1 MYMFSKSLEERCN
14 RILRDMEGSLT
25 ARDRVGIQDFVLL
38 DAYTSESAVLDNLR
52 KRFNENLIYTY
63 IGTLLVSVNPYK
75 ELGIYTKKQMDI
87 YMGVNFFELPPHI
100 YALADNVYRT
110 MLTET
115 NNHFIL
121 ISGESGAGKTEASK
135 KILQF
140 YAVSCPSTK
149 LLDNVRDRLLLS
161 NPVLEA
167 FGNAKTLKN
176 DNSSRF
182 GKYMDIQFDHMGGA
196 VGGHILSYLLEKSRV
211 VHQNH
216 GERSFHIFYQLV
228 EGGEEDLLRWLGLE
242 RNCQRY
248 SYLVQVGEVTY
259 QRYSYLVQVGEVT
272 YQHYSYLVQVG
283 EVTYQHYSYL
293 VQVGEVTYQ
302 HYSYLVQ
309 VGEVTY
315 QHYSYLVQVGEG
327 ECAKVSSVN
336 DKSDWKTVRKALSI
350 IEFSE
355 SNIES
360 LFAIIASVLHL
371 GNVTFVADSQGYA
384 TLNNSP
390 EIHWLSKLLGIPAQV
405 IQVGLTHRK
414 IEARSEE
421 LLSPFTV
428 DQAVYAKDALAK
440 AIYGR
445 TFTWLVNELNESLA
459 NKDSSRKTVIGLLDI
474 YGFEVFSVN
483 SFEQFCI
490 NYCNEKLQQLF
501 IQLTLKSE
509 QEEYEMEGIEWESVP
524 YFNNKIICDLVEEK
538 FKGIISVL
546 DEECLRPGEATDMTF
561 LEKLEEKMGGHPHF
575 VTHKLADQK
584 TRKTLERGDFRLLH
598 YAGEVTY
605 CVVGFLDKNN
615 DLLYRNI
622 KEVMRQSKNAIVKHC
637 FPSTEPDSK
646 KRPETVA
653 TQFKSSLVGLTE
665 ILMSKEP
672 WYVRC
677 MKPNEGKQPGL
688 FDDVLVRH
696 QVKYL
701 GLMEHLRVRRAGF
714 AYRRR
719 YEIFLQRYKP
729 LCPDTWPNWKGTAA
743 EGVQC
748 LIKHLG
754 YKPDEYKMGR
764 TKIFI
769 RHPRT
774 LFATED
780 AFEVCKHELA
790 TRIQAKYK
798 GYRVKGDYMRQRQA
812 ATKIETCWRGM
823 KARRERDKRAW
834 AVKVIKRFIKGFMTR
849 NQPACVDNT
858 EYLAFVRQNYL
869 TRLKENLPKTVL
881 DKNTWLTPPPIMQE
895 ASQMLRKLYTRHMVR
910 RYVQGIM
917 TERKAQ
923 LQIKGLTSSIFKGTK
938 ENYPHSVGIPF
949 VDTRIREEDI
959 HIKVYQMIRQERI
972 KYSVPV
978 VKYDRNGFRP
988 RFRQLIYTGSAAYLV
1003 EEAKIKQRVEFN
1015 NLKGVS
1021 VSTLS
1026 DNFLILH
1033 VQCEDIKQKGDLV
1046 LQCDYLFEALTK
1058 LCLVANKHNFIKVV
1072 QGSVK
1077 FDIQPGRE
1085 GFVDFK
1091 SGQETMIYRAKNGHL
1106 MVESTRTKSRAMIQ
1120 N

>member
-1 MYMFSKSLEERCN
+1 
-14 RILRDMEGSLT
+14 MEASLT

-38 DAYTSESAVLDNLR
+38 DAYTSESAFLDNLR
-52 KRFNENLIYTY
+52 KRFHENLIYTY

-75 ELGIYTKKQMDI
+75 ELDIYSKKQMDI

-100 YALADNVYRT
+100 YALADNVFRT
-110 MLTET
+110 MLSEFS
-115 NNHFIL
+115 NHFIL

-140 YAVSCPSTK
+140 YAVSCPSTR
-149 LLDNVRDRLLLS
+149 LLNNVRDRLLLS

-182 GKYMDIQFDHMGGA
+182 GKYMDIQFDHQGGA

-216 GERSFHIFYQLV
+216 GERNFHIFYQLV

-242 RNCQRY
+242 RNCQ
-248 SYLVQVGEVTY
+248 
-259 QRYSYLVQVGEVT
+259 
-272 YQHYSYLVQVG
+272 HYSYLVQ
-283 EVTYQHYSYL
+283 
-293 VQVGEVTYQ
+293 
-302 HYSYLVQ
+302 
-309 VGEVTY
+309 
-315 QHYSYLVQVGEG
+315 
-327 ECAKVSSVN
+327 
-336 DKSDWKTVRKALSI
+336 
-350 IEFSE
+350 
-355 SNIES
+355 
-360 LFAIIASVLHL
+360 
-371 GNVTFVADSQGYA
+371 
-384 TLNNSP
+384 
-390 EIHWLSKLLGIPAQV
+390 LLGIPAQV
-405 IQVGLTHRK
+405 LQQGLTHRK
-414 IEARSEE
+414 IEAKTEE
-421 LLSPFTV
+421 VFSPFSV
-428 DQAVYAKDALAK
+428 EHAVYARDALAK

-445 TFTWLVNELNESLA
+445 TFNWLVNKINESLA

-474 YGFEVFSVN
+474 YGFEVFNVN

-509 QEEYEMEGIEWESVP
+509 QEEYEMEGIEWEPVP
-524 YFNNKIICDLVEEK
+524 YFNNRIICDLVEEK
-538 FKGIISVL
+538 YRGIISLL
-546 DEECLRPGEATDMTF
+546 DEECLRPGEATDLTF
-561 LEKLEEKMGGHPHF
+561 LEKMEEKIGGHPHF

-584 TRKTLERGDFRLLH
+584 TRKTLERGVFRLLH

-615 DLLYRNI
+615 DLLYRNG
-622 KEVMRQSKNAIVKHC
+622 KEVMRQSKNAIIKHC

-646 KRPETVA
+646 KRPETVV

-677 MKPNEGKQPGL
+677 IKPNEAKQPGR

-714 AYRRR
+714 AYRRK
-719 YEIFLQRYKP
+719 YDIFLQRYKP

-743 EGVQC
+743 EGVRR
-748 LIKHLG
+748 LVKHLG
-754 YKPDEYKMGR
+754 YKSDEYKLGR

-780 AFEVCKHELA
+780 AFQVCKHKLA

-798 GYRVKGDYMRQRQA
+798 GYRVKGDYLKQREA
-812 ATKIETCWRGM
+812 ATKIENCWRGLM
-823 KARRERDKRAW
+823 ARKEREKRAW
-834 AVKVIKRFIKGFMTR
+834 AVKVIKKFIKGFMTR
-849 NQPACVDNT
+849 NQPACTDNSD
-858 EYLAFVRQNYL
+858 YLAYVRQNYL
-869 TRLKENLPKTVL
+869 TRLKENLPKTL
-881 DKNTWLTPPPIMQE
+881 LEKDSWLTPPPIMQE
-895 ASQMLRKLYTRHMVR
+895 VSQLLKKLYIRHMVQKYVR
-910 RYVQGIM
+910 RITPQ
-917 TERKAQ
+917 RKAQ
-923 LQIKGLTSSIFKGTK
+923 LLLKVQTSSMFKGKK
-938 ENYPHSVGIPF
+938 ENYPFSVCRPF
-949 VDTRIREEDI
+949 LDTRIGVEDI
-959 HIKVYQMIRQERI
+959 NIRVFQMIRHEQI

-988 RFRQLIYTGSAAYLV
+988 RLRQLILTQEAAYLV
-1003 EEAKIKQRVEFN
+1003 EEAKIKQRIDYSS
-1015 NLKGVS
+1015 LKGVS
-1021 VSTLS
+1021 VSNLS

-1033 VQCEDIKQKGDLV
+1033 VTCDDIKQKGDLV
-1046 LQCDYLFEALTK
+1046 LQCDYLFEALTR
-1058 LCLVANKHNFIKVV
+1058 LSVIANKQNCIKVV
-1072 QGSVK
+1072 QGSVR

-1091 SGQETMIYRAKNGHL
+1091 SGQESMVYRAKNGHL
-1106 MVESTRTKSRAMIQ
+1106 MVESTRTKSR
-1120 N
+1120 

>member
-1 MYMFSKSLEERCN
+1 
-14 RILRDMEGSLT
+14 MEGCLT

-87 YMGVNFFELPPHI
+87 YMGVNYFELPPHI

-110 MLTET
+110 MLTEA

-248 SYLVQVGEVTY
+248 SYLVQ
-259 QRYSYLVQVGEVT
+259 
-272 YQHYSYLVQVG
+272 
-283 EVTYQHYSYL
+283 
-293 VQVGEVTYQ
+293 
-302 HYSYLVQ
+302 
-309 VGEVTY
+309 
-315 QHYSYLVQVGEG
+315 G

-336 DKSDWKTVRKALSI
+336 DKSDWKTVRKALSV

-355 SNIES
+355 NNIES

-390 EIHWLSKLLGIPAQV
+390 EIHWLSTLLGIPAQV

-421 LLSPFTV
+421 VLSPFTV
-428 DQAVYAKDALAK
+428 DHAVYARDALAK

-445 TFTWLVNELNESLA
+445 TFTWLVNELNESLE
-459 NKDSSRKTVIGLLDI
+459 NKVSGLFQWKTVIGLLDI

-605 CVVGFLDKNN
+605 CVV
-615 DLLYRNI
+615 
-622 KEVMRQSKNAIVKHC
+622 
-637 FPSTEPDSK
+637 
-646 KRPETVA
+646 A

-677 MKPNEGKQPGL
+677 MKPNEGKQPGH

-743 EGVQC
+743 EGVEC

-774 LFATED
+774 LFSTED
-780 AFEVCKHELA
+780 AFEVCKHELGGI
-790 TRIQAKYK
+790 TNMMYK
-798 GYRVKGDYMRQRQA
+798 PITLSACVVLS

-823 KARRERDKRAW
+823 KARREREKRAW

-895 ASQMLRKLYTRHMVR
+895 VSRSRELSYISVFCLPHL
-910 RYVQGIM
+910 
-917 TERKAQ
+917 Q

-949 VDTRIREEDI
+949 VDTRIS
-959 HIKVYQMIRQERI
+959 KAY
-972 KYSVPV
+972 VPV

-1106 MVESTRTKSRAMIQ
+1106 MVVSMTLKTVWPFNSQ
-1120 N
+1120 NEQIHFLNY

>member
-1 MYMFSKSLEERCN
+1 
-14 RILRDMEGSLT
+14 MEASLT

-38 DAYTSESAVLDNLR
+38 DTYTSETACLDNLR
-52 KRFNENLIYTY
+52 KRFHENLIYTY

-75 ELGIYTKKQMDI
+75 ELDIYSKKQMDT

-100 YALADNVYRT
+100 YALADNAFRT
-110 MLTET
+110 MMSEF

-149 LLDNVRDRLLLS
+149 VLNNVRDRLLLS

-182 GKYMDIQFDHMGGA
+182 GKYMDIQFDHQGGA

-216 GERSFHIFYQLV
+216 GERNFHIFYQLV

-242 RNCQRY
+242 RNCKHYR
-248 SYLVQVGEVTY
+248 YLVQGN
-259 QRYSYLVQVGEVT
+259 
-272 YQHYSYLVQVG
+272 
-283 EVTYQHYSYL
+283 
-293 VQVGEVTYQ
+293 
-302 HYSYLVQ
+302 
-309 VGEVTY
+309 
-315 QHYSYLVQVGEG
+315 
-327 ECAKVSSVN
+327 CAKVSSIN
-336 DKSDWKTVRKALSI
+336 DKSDWKTVRKALSVI
-350 IEFSE
+350 DLSE
-355 SNIES
+355 SDIEN
-360 LFAIIASVLHL
+360 LFGIIASVLHM
-371 GNVTFVADSQGYA
+371 GNIKFEADARGYA
-384 TLNNSP
+384 MLNNNQ
-390 EIHWLSKLLGIPAQV
+390 EMQWVSKLLGIPNQV
-405 IQVGLTHRK
+405 LQQGLTHRK
-414 IEARSEE
+414 IEAKSEE
-421 LLSPFTV
+421 VFSPFSV
-428 DQAVYAKDALAK
+428 DHAVYARDALAK

-445 TFTWLVNELNESLA
+445 TFSWLVNKINESLA
-459 NKDSSRKTVIGLLDI
+459 NMDSSRKTVIGLLDI

-501 IQLTLKSE
+501 IELTLKSE
-509 QEEYEMEGIEWESVP
+509 QEEYEMEGIEWEPVP

-538 FKGIISVL
+538 FRGIISLL
-546 DEECLRPGEATDMTF
+546 DEECLRPGEATDLTF
-561 LEKLEEKMGGHPHF
+561 LEKMEDKIGGHPHF

-584 TRKTLERGDFRLLH
+584 TRKTLKRGDFRLLH

-615 DLLYRNI
+615 DLLYRNG
-622 KEVMRQSKNAIVKHC
+622 KEVMRQSKNAIIKHC

-646 KRPETVA
+646 RRPETVV
-653 TQFKSSLVGLTE
+653 TQFKNSLVGLTE
-665 ILMSKEP
+665 ILMMKEP

-677 MKPNEGKQPGL
+677 IKPNEAKQPGH

-714 AYRRR
+714 AYRRK

-743 EGVQC
+743 EGVRC

-754 YKPDEYKMGR
+754 YKSDEYKMGR

-780 AFEVCKHELA
+780 AFQVCKHKLA

-798 GYRVKGDYMRQRQA
+798 GYKVKGDYLKQREA

-823 KARRERDKRAW
+823 MARRERQRRAW
-834 AVKVIKRFIKGFMTR
+834 AVKVIKKFIKGFMNR
-849 NQPACVDNT
+849 HQPACTDNS
-858 EYLAFVRQNYL
+858 EYLAFVRHSYL
-869 TRLKENLPKTVL
+869 TRLKENLPKTIL
-881 DKNTWLTPPPIMQE
+881 EKDSWLTPPPILQE
-895 ASQMLRKLYTRHMVR
+895 VSQVLKKIYIRHMVR
-910 RYVQGIM
+910 KYVRGI
-917 TERKAQ
+917 TPQRKAQ
-923 LQIKGLTSSIFKGTK
+923 VQSVVRDYFISILRLTLFLQ
-938 ENYPHSVGIPF
+938 
-949 VDTRIREEDI
+949 
-959 HIKVYQMIRQERI
+959 
-972 KYSVPV
+972 
-978 VKYDRNGFRP
+978 
-988 RFRQLIYTGSAAYLV
+988 
-1003 EEAKIKQRVEFN
+1003 
-1015 NLKGVS
+1015 GVS
-1021 VSTLS
+1021 VSNLS

-1033 VQCEDIKQKGDLV
+1033 VTCDDSKQKGDLV
-1046 LQCDYLFEALTK
+1046 LQCDFLFEALTK
-1058 LCLVANKHNFIKVV
+1058 LSVIVNKQNCIHVV
-1072 QGSVK
+1072 QGSVR

-1091 SGQETMIYRAKNGHL
+1091 SGQESMVYRAKNGHL
-1106 MVESTRTKSRAMIQ
+1106 MVVSLLNAGKTSVVL
-1120 N
+1120 

>member
-1 MYMFSKSLEERCN
+1 
-14 RILRDMEGSLT
+14 MECSLT
-25 ARDRVGIQDFVLL
+25 ARDRVGLQDFVLL
-38 DAYTSESAVLDNLR
+38 DAYTSETAFLDNLR
-52 KRFNENLIYTY
+52 KRFHENLIYTY

-75 ELGIYTKKQMDI
+75 ELGIYTKKQMDV

-100 YALADNVYRT
+100 FALADNVYRT
-110 MLTET
+110 MISET

-140 YAVSCPSTK
+140 YAVSCPSTR

-182 GKYMDIQFDHMGGA
+182 GKYMDIQFDHRGAA

-216 GERSFHIFYQLV
+216 GERNFHVFYQLV
-228 EGGEEDLLRWLGLE
+228 EGGEDDLLRWLGLQ
-242 RNCQRY
+242 RSCQNYRC
-248 SYLVQVGEVTY
+248 LVKGD
-259 QRYSYLVQVGEVT
+259 
-272 YQHYSYLVQVG
+272 
-283 EVTYQHYSYL
+283 
-293 VQVGEVTYQ
+293 
-302 HYSYLVQ
+302 
-309 VGEVTY
+309 
-315 QHYSYLVQVGEG
+315 
-327 ECAKVSSVN
+327 CAKVTSIN
-336 DKSDWKTVRKALSI
+336 DKNDWKTVRKALSI

-355 SNIES
+355 SDIEH

-371 GNVTFVADSQGYA
+371 GNVQFDANIRGYA
-384 TLNNSP
+384 SLSNSN
-390 EIHWLSKLLGIPAQV
+390 ELHWLSKLLGIQTHV
-405 IQVGLTHRK
+405 LQEGLTHRK
-414 IEARSEE
+414 IEAKAEE
-421 LLSPFTV
+421 VLSPFTTEH
-428 DQAVYAKDALAK
+428 AIYARDALAK

-445 TFTWLVNELNESLA
+445 TFNWLVNKINESLA

-474 YGFEVFSVN
+474 YGFEVFHVN

-509 QEEYEMEGIEWESVP
+509 QEEYEMEGIEWEPVP

-538 FKGIISVL
+538 HRGIISVL
-546 DEECLRPGEATDMTF
+546 DEECLRPGEATDLTF
-561 LEKLEEKMGGHPHF
+561 LEKLEETLNGHPHF

-605 CVVGFLDKNN
+605 SVKGFLDKNN

-622 KEVMRQSKNAIVKHC
+622 KDVMRQSQNNIIKLC
-637 FPSTEPDSK
+637 FPKTEPDTK
-646 KRPETVA
+646 RRPETVA
-653 TQFKSSLVGLTE
+653 TQFKSSLAGLTD

-677 MKPNEGKQPGL
+677 VKPNSGKQPGR
-688 FDDVLVRH
+688 FDDVMVRH

-719 YEIFLQRYKP
+719 YEVFLQRYKP

-743 EGVQC
+743 EGVQR
-748 LIKHLG
+748 LVKHLG

-780 AFEVCKHELA
+780 AFDVCKHQLGTA
-790 TRIQAKYK
+790 NKTP
-798 GYRVKGDYMRQRQA
+798 
-812 ATKIETCWRGM
+812 
-823 KARRERDKRAW
+823 ARLLTFFLILE
-834 AVKVIKRFIKGFMTR
+834 IKLSFCSLKFIKGFMTR
-849 NQPACVDNT
+849 NQPACMDNS

-869 TRLKENLPKTVL
+869 TRLKDNLPKSIL
-881 DKNTWLTPPPIMQE
+881 QRNAWLTAPPIMQE
-895 ASQMLRKLYTRHMVR
+895 VQRSVTKHLGTSQMPLSSWFIVLTRN
-910 RYVQGIM
+910 
-917 TERKAQ
+917 
-923 LQIKGLTSSIFKGTK
+923 LC
-938 ENYPHSVGIPF
+938 SVTI
-949 VDTRIREEDI
+949 
-959 HIKVYQMIRQERI
+959 
-972 KYSVPV
+972 VPV
-978 VKYDRNGFRP
+978 IKYDRNGFRP
-988 RFRQLIYTGSAAYLV
+988 RFRQLIFTQVAAYLV
-1003 EEAKIKQRVEFN
+1003 EEGKVKQRMEFSS
-1015 NLKGVS
+1015 LRGVS
-1021 VSTLS
+1021 VSNLS

-1033 VQCEDIKQKGDLV
+1033 IACDDVKQKGDLV
-1046 LQCDYLFEALTK
+1046 LQCDYLFEALTRLSVVTNNK
-1058 LCLVANKHNFIKVV
+1058 NLVKIV
-1072 QGSVK
+1072 QGSVR

-1091 SGQETMIYRAKNGHL
+1091 SGSESMVYRAKNGHL
-1106 MVESTRTKSRAMIQ
+1106 MVVSREMREI

>member
-1 MYMFSKSLEERCN
+1 
-14 RILRDMEGSLT
+14 MEGSLT

-248 SYLVQVGEVTY
+248 SYLVQVGE
-259 QRYSYLVQVGEVT
+259 
-272 YQHYSYLVQVG
+272 
-283 EVTYQHYSYL
+283 
-293 VQVGEVTYQ
+293 
-302 HYSYLVQ
+302 
-309 VGEVTY
+309 
-315 QHYSYLVQVGEG
+315 G

-336 DKSDWKTVRKALSI
+336 DKSDWKTVRKALSV

-421 LLSPFTV
+421 VLSPFTV

-605 CVVGFLDKNN
+605 SVVGFLDKNN

-743 EGVQC
+743 EGVEC
-748 LIKHLG
+748 LVKHLG

-823 KARRERDKRAW
+823 KARREREKRAW

-869 TRLKENLPKTVL
+869 TRLKENLPKTVV

-949 VDTRIREEDI
+949 VDTRISEEDI

>member
-1 MYMFSKSLEERCN
+1 
-14 RILRDMEGSLT
+14 MEASLT

-38 DAYTSESAVLDNLR
+38 DAYTSESAFLDNLR
-52 KRFNENLIYTY
+52 KRFHENLIYTY

-75 ELGIYTKKQMDI
+75 ELDIYSKKQMDT

-100 YALADNVYRT
+100 YALADNVFRT
-110 MLTET
+110 MLSEF

-149 LLDNVRDRLLLS
+149 LLNNVRDRLLLS

-182 GKYMDIQFDHMGGA
+182 GKYMDIQFDHQGGA

-216 GERSFHIFYQLV
+216 GERNFHIFYQMV

-242 RNCQRY
+242 RNCKNY
-248 SYLVQVGEVTY
+248 SYLVQG
-259 QRYSYLVQVGEVT
+259 G
-272 YQHYSYLVQVG
+272 
-283 EVTYQHYSYL
+283 
-293 VQVGEVTYQ
+293 
-302 HYSYLVQ
+302 
-309 VGEVTY
+309 
-315 QHYSYLVQVGEG
+315 
-327 ECAKVSSVN
+327 CPKVSSIN
-336 DKSDWKTVRKALSI
+336 DKSDWKTVRKALSV

-355 SNIES
+355 TDIEN
-360 LFAIIASVLHL
+360 LFGIIASVLHL
-371 GNVTFVADSQGYA
+371 GNIKFAADDRGYA
-384 TLNNSP
+384 SLNNNQ
-390 EIHWLSKLLGIPAQV
+390 EMHWLLGIPAQV
-405 IQVGLTHRK
+405 LQHGLTHRK
-414 IEARSEE
+414 IEAKSEE
-421 LLSPFTV
+421 VFSPFSV
-428 DQAVYAKDALAK
+428 DHAVYARDALAK

-445 TFTWLVNELNESLA
+445 TFNWLVNKINESLA
-459 NKDSSRKTVIGLLDI
+459 NMDSSRKTVIGLLDI

-509 QEEYEMEGIEWESVP
+509 QEEYEMEGIEWEPVP

-538 FKGIISVL
+538 HRGIISLL
-546 DEECLRPGEATDMTF
+546 DEECLRPGEATDLTL
-561 LEKLEEKMGGHPHF
+561 LEKMEDKIGGHPHF

-615 DLLYRNI
+615 DLLYRNG
-622 KEVMRQSKNAIVKHC
+622 KEVMRQSKNTVIKHC

-646 KRPETVA
+646 RRPETVV

-665 ILMSKEP
+665 ILLSKEP

-677 MKPNEGKQPGL
+677 IKPNEAKQPGR
-688 FDDVLVRH
+688 FDDVLIRH

-714 AYRRR
+714 AYRRK

-743 EGVQC
+743 EGVHC

-754 YKPDEYKMGR
+754 YKSDEYKMGR

-780 AFEVCKHELA
+780 AFQVCKHKL
-790 TRIQAKYK
+790 
-798 GYRVKGDYMRQRQA
+798 
-812 ATKIETCWRGM
+812 ATKIETCWRGLM
-823 KARRERDKRAW
+823 ARKEREKRAW
-834 AVKVIKRFIKGFMTR
+834 AVKVIQKFIKGFMTR
-849 NQPACVDNT
+849 NEPSCNDNS
-858 EYLAFVRQNYL
+858 EYLAYVRQNYL
-869 TRLKENLPKTVL
+869 IRLRENLPKTVL
-881 DKNTWLTPPPIMQE
+881 EKDCWLTPPPIMKEKVSGQCFSPRKRTTLLLCTLF
-895 ASQMLRKLYTRHMVR
+895 SQLLLKE
-910 RYVQGIM
+910 Q
-917 TERKAQ
+917 
-923 LQIKGLTSSIFKGTK
+923 TSSMFKGRK
-938 ENYPHSVGIPF
+938 ENYPLSVCRPF
-949 VDTRIREEDI
+949 LDTRIGKRIQSFTIFLEDT
-959 HIKVYQMIRQERI
+959 YRNYM
-972 KYSVPV
+972 

-988 RFRQLIYTGSAAYLV
+988 RVRQLIFTQEAAYLV
-1003 EEAKIKQRVEFN
+1003 EEAKIKQRIDYSS
-1015 NLKGVS
+1015 LKGVS
-1021 VSTLS
+1021 VSNLS

-1033 VQCEDIKQKGDLV
+1033 VTFDDIKQKGDLV
-1046 LQCDYLFEALTK
+1046 LQCEYLFEALTK
-1058 LCLVANKHNFIKVV
+1058 MSVIANKQNCIKVV
-1072 QGSVK
+1072 QGSVR

-1091 SGQETMIYRAKNGHL
+1091 SGQESMVYRAKNGHL
-1106 MVESTRTKSRAMIQ
+1106 MVVRLM
-1120 N
+1120 

>member
-1 MYMFSKSLEERCN
+1 
-14 RILRDMEGSLT
+14 MEASLT

-38 DAYTSESAVLDNLR
+38 DAYTSESAFLDNLR
-52 KRFNENLIYTY
+52 KRFHENLIYTY

-75 ELGIYTKKQMDI
+75 ELDIYSKKQMDT

-100 YALADNVYRT
+100 YALADNVFRT
-110 MLTET
+110 MLSEF

-140 YAVSCPSTK
+140 YAVSCPSTR
-149 LLDNVRDRLLLS
+149 LLNNVRDRLLLS

-182 GKYMDIQFDHMGGA
+182 GKYMDIQFDHQGGA

-216 GERSFHIFYQLV
+216 GERNFHIFYQLV
-228 EGGEEDLLRWLGLE
+228 EGGEEELLRWLGLE
-242 RNCQRY
+242 RNCQ
-248 SYLVQVGEVTY
+248 
-259 QRYSYLVQVGEVT
+259 
-272 YQHYSYLVQVG
+272 HYSYLVQG
-283 EVTYQHYSYL
+283 D
-293 VQVGEVTYQ
+293 
-302 HYSYLVQ
+302 
-309 VGEVTY
+309 
-315 QHYSYLVQVGEG
+315 
-327 ECAKVSSVN
+327 CAKVSSIN
-336 DKSDWKTVRKALSI
+336 DKSDWRTVRKAFSVI
-350 IEFSE
+350 DFSE
-355 SNIES
+355 NDIEH
-360 LFAIIASVLHL
+360 LFGIIASVLHL
-371 GNVTFVADSQGYA
+371 GNIKFEADTRGYA
-384 TLNNSP
+384 TLSHNQ
-390 EIHWLSKLLGIPAQV
+390 EMQWVSKLLGIPAQV
-405 IQVGLTHRK
+405 LQQGLTHRK
-414 IEARSEE
+414 IEARTEE
-421 LLSPFTV
+421 VLSPFSV
-428 DQAVYAKDALAK
+428 EHAVYARDALAK

-445 TFTWLVNELNESLA
+445 TFNWLVNKINESLA
-459 NKDSSRKTVIGLLDI
+459 NQDSSRKMVIGLLDI
-474 YGFEVFSVN
+474 YGFEVFNVN

-509 QEEYEMEGIEWESVP
+509 QDEYEMEGIEWEPVP

-538 FKGIISVL
+538 YRGIISLL
-546 DEECLRPGEATDMTF
+546 DEECLRPGEATDLTF
-561 LEKLEEKMGGHPHF
+561 LEKMEEKIGGHPHF

-605 CVVGFLDKNN
+605 CRFFPFLLK
-615 DLLYRNI
+615 
-622 KEVMRQSKNAIVKHC
+622 VMRQSKNAIIKHC

-646 KRPETVA
+646 KRPETVV
-653 TQFKSSLVGLTE
+653 TQFKSSLVGLTD

-677 MKPNEGKQPGL
+677 IKPNEAKQPGR

-714 AYRRR
+714 AYRRK

-729 LCPDTWPNWKGTAA
+729 LCPDTWPNWRGTAA
-743 EGVQC
+743 EGVRR
-748 LIKHLG
+748 LVKHLG
-754 YKPDEYKMGR
+754 YKSDEYKMGR

-780 AFEVCKHELA
+780 AFQVCKHKLA

-798 GYRVKGDYMRQRQA
+798 GYRVKGDYMKQREA
-812 ATKIETCWRGM
+812 ATKIENCWRGLM
-823 KARRERDKRAW
+823 ARKEREKRAW
-834 AVKVIKRFIKGFMTR
+834 AVKVIKKFIKGFMTR
-849 NQPACVDNT
+849 NQPACIDNS
-858 EYLAFVRQNYL
+858 EYLAYVRQNYL
-869 TRLKENLPKTVL
+869 TRLRENLPKTVL
-881 DKNTWLTPPPIMQE
+881 EKDFWLTPPPIMHE
-895 ASQMLRKLYTRHMVR
+895 VSQILKKLYIRHMVR
-910 RYVQGIM
+910 KYVRGIAPQ
-917 TERKAQ
+917 RKAQ
-923 LQIKGLTSSIFKGTK
+923 VQSTICHAQLPPTF
-938 ENYPHSVGIPF
+938 
-949 VDTRIREEDI
+949 TRTLC
-959 HIKVYQMIRQERI
+959 
-972 KYSVPV
+972 YSVPV

-988 RFRQLIYTGSAAYLV
+988 RLRQLIFTQEAAYLV
-1003 EEAKIKQRVEFN
+1003 EEAKIKQRIDYSS
-1015 NLKGVS
+1015 LKGVS
-1021 VSTLS
+1021 VSNLS

-1033 VQCEDIKQKGDLV
+1033 VTCDDIKQKGDLV

-1058 LCLVANKHNFIKVV
+1058 LCVVTDKQNCIKVV
-1072 QGSVK
+1072 MGSVR

-1091 SGQETMIYRAKNGHL
+1091 SGQESMVYRAKNGHL
-1106 MVESTRTKSRAMIQ
+1106 TVVGEELRQ
-1120 N
+1120 Y

>member
-1 MYMFSKSLEERCN
+1 MTHVALEAKESLEERCN
-14 RILRDMEGSLT
+14 QILRNMEASLM

-38 DAYTSESAVLDNLR
+38 DAYTSESAFLDNLR
-52 KRFNENLIYTY
+52 KRFHENLIYTY

-75 ELGIYTKKQMDI
+75 DLGTYSKKQMDT

-100 YALADNVYRT
+100 YALADNVFRT
-110 MLTET
+110 MLSEF

-140 YAVSCPSTK
+140 YAVSCPSTR
-149 LLDNVRDRLLLS
+149 LLDDVRDRLLLS

-182 GKYMDIQFDHMGGA
+182 GKYMDIQFDHQGGA

-216 GERSFHIFYQLV
+216 GERNFHIFYQLV
-228 EGGEEDLLRWLGLE
+228 EGGDEGLLRWLGLE
-242 RNCQRY
+242 RNCQHYR
-248 SYLVQVGEVTY
+248 YLVQG
-259 QRYSYLVQVGEVT
+259 G
-272 YQHYSYLVQVG
+272 
-283 EVTYQHYSYL
+283 
-293 VQVGEVTYQ
+293 
-302 HYSYLVQ
+302 
-309 VGEVTY
+309 
-315 QHYSYLVQVGEG
+315 
-327 ECAKVSSVN
+327 CAKVSSIN
-336 DKSDWKTVRKALSI
+336 DKSDWRTVQKALAV

-355 SNIES
+355 SDTEH
-360 LFAIIASVLHL
+360 LLGVIASVLHL
-371 GNVTFVADSQGYA
+371 GNVTFDGDARGYA
-384 TLNNSP
+384 ALGNNQ
-390 EIHWLSKLLGIPAQV
+390 EMQWVSKLLGIPAQV
-405 IQVGLTHRK
+405 LQHGLTHRK
-414 IEARSEE
+414 IEAKAEE
-421 LLSPFTV
+421 VFTPFSV
-428 DQAVYAKDALAK
+428 DHAVYARDALAK
-440 AIYGR
+440 AVYGR
-445 TFTWLVNELNESLA
+445 TFNWLVSKINESLA

-474 YGFEVFSVN
+474 YGFEVFTVN

-509 QEEYEMEGIEWESVP
+509 QEEYKMEGIEWEPVP

-538 FKGIISVL
+538 YRGIISLL
-546 DEECLRPGEATDMTF
+546 DEECLRPGEATDLTF
-561 LEKLEEKMGGHPHF
+561 LEKMEEKIGGHPHF

-584 TRKTLERGDFRLLH
+584 TRKTLGRGDFRLLH

-605 CVVGFLDKNN
+605 CVTGFMDKNN
-615 DLLYRNI
+615 DLLYRSG
-622 KEVMRQSKNAIVKHC
+622 KEVMQQSKNPIIQHC
-637 FPSTEPDSK
+637 FPSNEPDSK
-646 KRPETVA
+646 RRPETVV
-653 TQFKSSLVGLTE
+653 TQFKGSLMGLTE

-677 MKPNEGKQPGL
+677 IKPNDAKQPGR

-714 AYRRR
+714 AYRRK
-719 YEIFLQRYKP
+719 YEIFLQRYKA
-729 LCPDTWPNWKGTAA
+729 LCPDTWPKWKGSAA
-743 EGVQC
+743 EGVQL

-754 YKPDEYKMGR
+754 YRSDEYKMGR

-780 AFEVCKHELA
+780 AFQVCKHKLA

-798 GYRVKGDYMRQRQA
+798 GYRVKEEYLKQREA
-812 ATKIETCWRGM
+812 ATKIENCWRGLM
-823 KARRERDKRAW
+823 ARKERERRAW
-834 AVKVIKRFIKGFMTR
+834 AVKVIKKFIKGFMTR

-858 EYLAFVRQNYL
+858 EYLAYVRQSYL
-869 TRLKENLPKTVL
+869 LRLKDNLPRSVL
-881 DKNTWLTPPPIMQE
+881 ERDCWLSAPPVLQE
-895 ASQMLRKLYTRHMVR
+895 VSRLLKALYVRHMVR
-910 RYVQGIM
+910 EYVRGTPPQK
-917 TERKAQ
+917 RAQ
-923 LQIKGLTSSIFKGTK
+923 LQLKSQASSMFKGKK
-938 ENYPHSVGIPF
+938 ENYPLSVCRPF
-949 VDTRIREEDI
+949 LETRIGEDDI
-959 HIKVYQMIRQERI
+959 NPKVLQMIRHEHI

-988 RFRQLIYTGSAAYLV
+988 RLRQLVFTAAAAYLV
-1003 EEAKIKQRVEFN
+1003 EEAKVKQRLDYSS
-1015 NLKGVS
+1015 LKGVS
-1021 VSTLS
+1021 VSNLS

-1033 VQCEDIKQKGDLV
+1033 VACHDAKKKGDLV

-1058 LCLVANKHNFIKVV
+1058 MTVIANKQNCINVV
-1072 QGSVK
+1072 QGSVR

-1091 SGQETMIYRAKNGHL
+1091 TGQESAVYRAKNGHL
-1106 MVESTRTKSRAMIQ
+1106 MVESTRTKSR
-1120 N
+1120 

>member
-1 MYMFSKSLEERCN
+1 KGFKKENHRLRCN

-25 ARDRVGIQDFVLL
+25 ARDRVGLQDFVLL
-38 DAYTSESAVLDNLR
+38 EAYTSESAFLENLR
-52 KRFNENLIYTY
+52 KRFHENLIYTY

-87 YMGVNFFELPPHI
+87 YMGVNLFELPPHI

-110 MLTET
+110 MLTES

-149 LLDNVRDRLLLS
+149 LMDNVRDRLLLS

-182 GKYMDIQFDHMGGA
+182 GKYMDIQFDHVGGA

-216 GERSFHIFYQLV
+216 GERNFHIFYQLV
-228 EGGEEDLLRWLGLE
+228 EGGEEDLLRWLGLQ
-242 RNCQRY
+242 RNCQQY
-248 SYLVQVGEVTY
+248 SYLVQ
-259 QRYSYLVQVGEVT
+259 
-272 YQHYSYLVQVG
+272 
-283 EVTYQHYSYL
+283 
-293 VQVGEVTYQ
+293 
-302 HYSYLVQ
+302 
-309 VGEVTY
+309 
-315 QHYSYLVQVGEG
+315 G
-327 ECAKVSSVN
+327 ECAKVSSIN
-336 DKSDWKTVRKALSI
+336 DKTDWKTVRKALTV

-355 SNIES
+355 SNVES

-371 GNVTFVADSQGYA
+371 GNVKFIADSRGYA
-384 TLNNSP
+384 TLNSSP
-390 EIHWLSKLLGIPAQV
+390 EIHWLSKENATV
-405 IQVGLTHRK
+405 
-414 IEARSEE
+414 
-421 LLSPFTV
+421 LSPFTI
-428 DQAVYAKDALAK
+428 DHAVYARDALAK

-445 TFTWLVNELNESLA
+445 TFTWLVNMLNESLA

-474 YGFEVFSVN
+474 YGFEVFNVN

-509 QEEYEMEGIEWESVP
+509 QEEYEMEGIEWEPVP

-538 FKGIISVL
+538 FKGIIAVL

-561 LEKLEEKMGGHPHF
+561 LEKLEEKMAGHPHF
-575 VTHKLADQK
+575 ITQRD
-584 TRKTLERGDFRLLH
+584 T
-598 YAGEVTY
+598 
-605 CVVGFLDKNN
+605 FLTFC
-615 DLLYRNI
+615 NI
-622 KEVMRQSKNAIVKHC
+622 FHLQVMRQSKNAIVQLC
-637 FPSTEPDSK
+637 FPTTEPDSK

-677 MKPNEGKQPGL
+677 IKPNEGKQPGS

-719 YEIFLQRYKP
+719 YQIFLQRYKP

-748 LIKHLG
+748 LVKHLG
-754 YKPDEYKMGR
+754 FKPDEYKMGR

-798 GYRVKGDYMRQRQA
+798 GYRVKGHYMRQREA
-812 ATKIETCWRGM
+812 ATTIETCWRGL
-823 KARRERDKRAW
+823 KARRERQKRAW
-834 AVKVIKRFIKGFMTR
+834 AVKVIKKFIKGFMTR
-849 NQPACVDNT
+849 NQPVSVDNS
-858 EYLAFVRQNYL
+858 EYLDYVRQNYL
-869 TRLKENLPKTVL
+869 TRLKESLPKTVL
-881 DKNTWLTPPPIMQE
+881 DQNTWLTPPPIMKE
-895 ASQMLRKLYTRHMVR
+895 ASEMLRKLYTRYMVR
-910 RYVQGIM
+910 KYIQGM
-917 TERKAQ
+917 TTERKAQ
-923 LQIKGLTSSIFKGTK
+923 LQIKGLTSSLFKGRK
-938 ENYPHSVGIPF
+938 ENYPHSVSRPF
-949 VDTRIREEDI
+949 VDTRII
-959 HIKVYQMIRQERI
+959 ISFHAFPQ
-972 KYSVPV
+972 YSVPV

-988 RFRQLIYTGSAAYLV
+988 RFRQLIYTGTAAYLV
-1003 EEAKIKQRVEFN
+1003 EEAKIKQRVQFN
-1015 NLKGVS
+1015 QLKGVS
-1021 VSTLS
+1021 VSNLS
-1026 DNFLILH
+1026 DNFFILH
-1033 VQCEDIKQKGDLV
+1033 IQSEDIKQKGDLV
-1046 LQCDYLFEALTK
+1046 LQCDHIFEALTK
-1058 LCLVANKHNFIKVV
+1058 LCLVANKENCINVV
-1072 QGSVK
+1072 QGSIK

-1106 MVESTRTKSRAMIQ
+1106 MVESTRTKSRPMIT

>member
-1 MYMFSKSLEERCN
+1 MALTGSHRY
-14 RILRDMEGSLT
+14 RDKQAGNKNMEASLT

-38 DAYTSESAVLDNLR
+38 DTYTSESAFLDNLR
-52 KRFNENLIYTY
+52 KRFHENLIYTY

-75 ELGIYTKKQMDI
+75 ELDIYSKKQMDT

-100 YALADNVYRT
+100 YALADNVFRS
-110 MLTET
+110 MQSEF

-149 LLDNVRDRLLLS
+149 LLNNVRDRLLLS

-182 GKYMDIQFDHMGGA
+182 GKYMDIQFDHQGGA

-216 GERSFHIFYQLV
+216 GERNFHIFYQLV

-248 SYLVQVGEVTY
+248 RYLVQGD
-259 QRYSYLVQVGEVT
+259 
-272 YQHYSYLVQVG
+272 
-283 EVTYQHYSYL
+283 
-293 VQVGEVTYQ
+293 
-302 HYSYLVQ
+302 
-309 VGEVTY
+309 
-315 QHYSYLVQVGEG
+315 
-327 ECAKVSSVN
+327 CAKVRSIN
-336 DKSDWKTVRKALSI
+336 DKSDWNTVQKALSV
-350 IEFSE
+350 IEFGE
-355 SNIES
+355 SDIEH
-360 LFAIIASVLHL
+360 LFGIIASVLHL
-371 GNVTFVADSQGYA
+371 GNIKFEADVRGYA
-384 TLNNSP
+384 SLNNNQ
-390 EIHWLSKLLGIPAQV
+390 EMHWLLGIPTQV
-405 IQVGLTHRK
+405 LQQGLTHRK
-414 IEARSEE
+414 IEAKTEE
-421 LLSPFTV
+421 VFSPFSV
-428 DQAVYAKDALAK
+428 DHAVYARDALAK

-445 TFTWLVNELNESLA
+445 TFNWLVNKINESLV

-474 YGFEVFSVN
+474 YGFEVFNVN

-509 QEEYEMEGIEWESVP
+509 QEEYEMEGIEWEPVP
-524 YFNNKIICDLVEEK
+524 FFNNKIICDLVEEK
-538 FKGIISVL
+538 HRGIISLL
-546 DEECLRPGEATDMTF
+546 DEECLRPGEATDLTF
-561 LEKLEEKMGGHPHF
+561 LEKMEEKISGHPHF

-615 DLLYRNI
+615 DLLYRNG
-622 KEVMRQSKNAIVKHC
+622 KEKLIRTSFNNLHNYYKQTTDTYISVTPQV
-637 FPSTEPDSK
+637 
-646 KRPETVA
+646 V
-653 TQFKSSLVGLTE
+653 TQFKSSLVSLTE

-677 MKPNEGKQPGL
+677 IKPNEAKQPGR

-696 QVKYL
+696 QMKYL

-714 AYRRR
+714 AYRRK

-729 LCPDTWPNWKGTAA
+729 LCPETWPNWKGTAA

-754 YKPDEYKMGR
+754 YKPNEYKMGR

-769 RHPRT
+769 RHPST

-780 AFEVCKHELA
+780 AFQVCKHKLA
-790 TRIQAKYK
+790 TSIQAKYK
-798 GYRVKGDYMRQRQA
+798 GYRAKGDYLKQREA
-812 ATKIETCWRGM
+812 ATKIETCWRGLL
-823 KARRERDKRAW
+823 ARKEREKRAW
-834 AVKVIKRFIKGFMTR
+834 AAICVLICYRFIKGFMTR
-849 NQPACVDNT
+849 NQPVCVDNS
-858 EYLAFVRQNYL
+858 EYLAYVRQNYL
-869 TRLKENLPKTVL
+869 TRLRDNLPKTVMEK
-881 DKNTWLTPPPIMQE
+881 DSWLTPPPIMQE
-895 ASQMLRKLYTRHMVR
+895 ASQLLKKLYIRHMVR
-910 RYVQGIM
+910 KYVQGI
-917 TERKAQ
+917 TPQRKAQ
-923 LQIKGLTSSIFKGTK
+923 LLLKAQTSSMFKGKK
-938 ENYPHSVGIPF
+938 ENYPFSVCRPF
-949 VDTRIREEDI
+949 MDTRIGKTAELLSLRTGDALGSF
-959 HIKVYQMIRQERI
+959 HHPLQCFS
-972 KYSVPV
+972 YSVPV

-988 RFRQLIYTGSAAYLV
+988 RLRQLIFTQEAAYLV
-1003 EEAKIKQRVEFN
+1003 EDAKIKQRIDYIS
-1015 NLKGVS
+1015 LKGVS
-1021 VSTLS
+1021 VSNLS

-1033 VQCEDIKQKGDLV
+1033 VTCDDIKQKGDLV

-1058 LCLVANKHNFIKVV
+1058 LSLIGNQQNSIKVV
-1072 QGSVK
+1072 QGSVR

-1091 SGQETMIYRAKNGHL
+1091 SGQESMVYRAKNGHL
-1106 MVESTRTKSRAMIQ
+1106 MVVTNSRG
-1120 N
+1120 